1 MGSSWDKV
9 GTFWFQFCNKEFA
22 YIWQIFRDLIRVGL
36 YNKDMAQ
43 TNTAPAKPLTPMMTQ
58 YMAIKEAHPDCL
70 LFYRMGD
77 FYELFFDDAVT
88 ASAVLD
94 IALTKRGK
102 TDDTDIPMCGV
113 PWHSHEGY
121 LARLIKAG
129 HRVAICDQ
137 TETPEQAKE
146 RAKREGLPTSK
157 TLVNRDV
164 IRIVTPGT
172 LTEDNLLDARASN
185 YLACLVSKHGT
196 CGLSWLDLSTGEFYA
211 QSCDPK
217 NLSGILERIGA
228 NEILVS
234 DSLIQNPDLFET
246 FMPWDRQLTT
256 QGDSLFDQGNAH
268 TRLKTLYN
276 VETLDAFG
284 SFDPQA
290 LTAAGVLIDYATR
303 TQKGSLPHIRPLQSV
318 MTGSVMEIDAA
329 TRRNLEITQTM
340 NGERKGSLLHTIDR
354 TVTAAGGRA
363 LTARLASPSTDID
376 TITSR
381 LNEIECLIENHNV
394 RDTLRDVLKSVPDME
409 RALSRLTVGRG
420 GPRDVQSIK
429 IGLTAAENMR
439 GILLAQK
446 NNLAP
451 LQSLSDQLT
460 LSHDETHFL
469 DRLNRALAEDLPFLA
484 RDGGFIAKGYSA
496 ELDNQRAL
504 RTDSKSVMA
513 KMQAEY
519 AERTGVSTLKITH
532 NNVLGY
538 FIEVTAKHA
547 DKLMVHGND
556 NQQLADDNPFVHR
569 QTLANVVRFT
579 TPELSTLES
588 KIAKASETAL
598 AIELE
603 IFNQLVTDIT
613 RLANDITVKAQAL
626 AQLDIAAAFA
636 TLAIEDNYTR
646 PTLTNDTTFTIS
658 KGRHPVVETALRKDN
673 NQAFAANDCA
683 LDGADQLWLLTG
695 PNMAG
700 KSTFLRQNA
709 LIAILAQCGS
719 YVPASSATIGIVDKV
734 FSRVG
739 ASDDLAR
746 GRSTFMV
753 EMVETAA
760 ILNQATDKSLVILD
774 EIGRGTATFDGLS
787 IAWATLEYLH
797 GQIKCRGLFATHY
810 HELTR
815 LTATLNRLS
824 PHAMAVKEWK
834 GDIIFLHEV
843 IKGAADQSYGVH
855 VAKLAGLPSPVIA
868 RARQVLDQLQKSE
881 SSGTLAKLAD
891 DLPLFSTVVQTSAE
905 TAEKEAMEALAQM
918 VNDIDP
924 DSLTPREA
932 LDLIYKLKSV

>member
-1 MGSSWDKV
+1 
-9 GTFWFQFCNKEFA
+9 
-22 YIWQIFRDLIRVGL
+22 
-36 YNKDMAQ
+36 MAQ
-43 TNTAPAKPLTPMMTQ
+43 YT
-58 YMAIKEAHPDCL
+58 AIKEAHPDCL

-77 FYELFFDDAVT
+77 FYELFFEDAVT

-146 RAKREGLPTSK
+146 RAKREGLPASK

-172 LTEDNLLDARASN
+172 LTEDNLLEARASN
-185 YLACLVSKHGT
+185 YLACLTFRHGQ
-196 CGLSWLDLSTGEFYA
+196 CGLAWLDLSTGEFFA
-211 QSCDPK
+211 QCCDPK
-217 NLSGILERIGA
+217 NLSGTLERIHA

-234 DSLIQNPDLFET
+234 DTLIQNPDFFEI
-246 FMPWDRQLTT
+246 FMPWEKHLTT
-256 QGDSLFDQGNAH
+256 QADSLFDQGNAQ
-268 TRLKTLYN
+268 TRLKNLYN
-276 VETLDAFG
+276 IETLDAFG

-303 TQKGSLPHIRPLQSV
+303 TQKGALPHIRPLQSV
-318 MTGSVMEIDAA
+318 LTGSVMEIDAA
-329 TRRNLEITQTM
+329 TRRNLELTQTM
-340 NGERKGSLLHTIDR
+340 TGERKGSLLHTIDR

-363 LTARLASPSTDID
+363 LAARLASPLTAID
-376 TITSR
+376 TITQR
-381 LNEIECLIENHNV
+381 LDEIGCLTDAASV
-394 RDTLRDVLKSVPDME
+394 RSSLRDTLKSVPDME

-420 GPRDVQSIK
+420 GPRDMQSIRAGLESAISLRTMLLEQAK
-429 IGLTAAENMR
+429 I
-439 GILLAQK
+439 
-446 NNLAP
+446 LAP
-451 LQSLSDQLT
+451 LKVIAEHLT
-460 LSHDETHFL
+460 FTPDEGYFL
-469 DRLNRALAEDLPFLA
+469 DRLQKALADDLPFLA
-484 RDGGFIAKGYSA
+484 RDGGFIAKGYA
-496 ELDNQRAL
+496 IELDNQRAL

-513 KMQAEY
+513 KMQADY
-519 AERTGVSTLKITH
+519 AARTGVSTLKITH

-556 NQQLADDNPFVHR
+556 NDRLAEDNPFVHR

-588 KIAKASETAL
+588 KISKASEIAL

-603 IFNQLVTDIT
+603 IFKQLVDDVT
-613 RLANDITVKAQAL
+613 RLADGIAAKAQAM
-626 AQLDIAAAFA
+626 ATLDIAASLA
-636 TLAIEDNYTR
+636 TLAVEENYTR
-646 PTLTNDTTFTIS
+646 PTLIDDTSFTIT
-658 KGRHPVVETALRKDN
+658 KGRHPVVEAALRKDN
-673 NQAFAANDCA
+673 NQPFAANDCA
-683 LDGADQLWLLTG
+683 LDREDQLWLLTG

-719 YVPASSATIGIVDKV
+719 YVPAESATIGIVDKV

-797 GQIKCRGLFATHY
+797 DHIKCRGLFATHY

-815 LTATLNRLS
+815 LAATLDRLS
-824 PHAMAVKEWK
+824 PHAMAVRTWK

-843 IKGAADQSYGVH
+843 IKGAADHSYGVH
-855 VAKLAGLPSPVIA
+855 VAKLAGLPAPVIT
-868 RARQVLDQLQKSE
+868 RAKQVLAKLEQSDV
-881 SSGTLAKLAD
+881 SGALATLAD
-891 DLPLFSTVVQTSAE
+891 DLPLFSTAME
-905 TAEKEAMEALAQM
+905 TAAQDTKSETMEKLSQM
-918 VNDIDP
+918 VADIDP
-924 DSLTPREA
+924 DCLTPREA